1 MENYMSDFLADNII
15 KATVMISCDNNST
28 GTGFIY
34 CLKNDR
40 GEIAPFIV
48 TNKHVIAG
56 ATQVGFIVRAQNEQ
70 TGEVFKK
77 FPVTITDITK
87 GIELHPEKDV
97 DLCAFPLGPIIH
109 ELGKKNLTMD
119 YYPFNSDNLFDKYED
134 KDSFTAIEDVFMT
147 GYPRGIWDRVNNK
160 PITRKGITATDYKEN
175 WEGKKE
181 FVIDIACYPG
191 SSGSPVYVY
200 NNGPFLL
207 NGKHVFGQR
216 LILLGILYG
225 GIEYSADGELKVVEV
240 PTAQTVIPITKM
252 SLNIGVVIK
261 SEKLDYLKDV
271 VRRLTEDS
279 Q

>member
-1 MENYMSDFLADNII
+1 MSDFLADNII

-28 GTGFIY
+28 GTGFFY
-34 CLKNDR
+34 CLKNNK
-40 GEIAPFIV
+40 GEIVPFII
-48 TNKHVIAG
+48 TNKHVVKGAKIAE
-56 ATQVGFIVRAQNEQ
+56 FIVRAQNVV

-77 FPVTITDITK
+77 LPIMISDIDK
-87 GIELHPEKDV
+87 GIEFHPEKDV
-97 DLCAFPLGPIIH
+97 DLCAFPLGPLLH
-109 ELGKKNLTMD
+109 ELSKKNLTID

-175 WEGKKE
+175 WEGKTE

-207 NGKHVFGQR
+207 KGKPVVGQR

-225 GIEYSADGELKVVEV
+225 GIEYSANGELKVVEV